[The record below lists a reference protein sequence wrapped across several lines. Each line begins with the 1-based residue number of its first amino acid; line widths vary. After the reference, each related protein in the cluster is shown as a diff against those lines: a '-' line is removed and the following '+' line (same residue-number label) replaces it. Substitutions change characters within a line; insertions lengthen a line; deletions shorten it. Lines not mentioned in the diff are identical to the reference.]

1 MNAEADEPFRDD
13 VVAERL
19 VDTPEGQLSLKL
31 FRPTRADRS
40 WRCSFLISGRSDGA
54 DIASAAYGRDSMEA
68 LLWAIVDASMFF
80 YRADADNMTVFGEP
94 DIGLLKTTKTVDGD
108 LVSTYTLPAARW

>member
-1 MNAEADEPFRDD
+1 
-13 VVAERL
+13 
-19 VDTPEGQLSLKL
+19 
-31 FRPTRADRS
+31 
-40 WRCSFLISGRSDGA
+40 
-54 DIASAAYGRDSMEA
+54 MEA